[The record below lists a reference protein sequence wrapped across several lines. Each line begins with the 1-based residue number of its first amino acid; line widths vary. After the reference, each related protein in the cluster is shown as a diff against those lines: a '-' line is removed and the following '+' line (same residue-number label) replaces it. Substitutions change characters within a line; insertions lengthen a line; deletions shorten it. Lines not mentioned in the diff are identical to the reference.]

1 MYARVTMAEAP
12 TDRVGD
18 AGRYMREQVL
28 PQARRLDG
36 FKGLIA
42 LGDRASGRLMS
53 VVFYESEEALRASE
67 EAASRI
73 RGGATEPMGST
84 VTNVGEYEVFVSEV
98 SS

>member
-12 TDRVGD
+12 TDRVDD

-28 PQARRLDG
+28 PQARQLEG

-42 LGDRASGRLMS
+42 LGDRANGRLLS

-67 EAASRI
+67 EGASRI
-73 RGGATEPMGST
+73 RGGASESMGST
-84 VTNVGEYEVFVSEV
+84 VKDVQEYEVFVSEV
-98 SS
+98 PS